1 MRNHRPTKKTINRI
15 NNNKSRQSIVDEANR
30 LKSLGKMKEVI
41 ELLKNEAYLTN
52 DEHLIF
58 ELAKTYIVTSQYDKA
73 LDELLKIEDVSTIKP
88 FFIYC
93 KIALCYC
100 HIGDYSKSFDYR
112 IKAYK
117 ADPIKDEENFRL
129 LLNSGRK
136 SNRLEECFSY
146 IDEFSK
152 IADKRTHIEILCIYE
167 TLGDFE
173 KALNYINIY
182 KITPENGYDNFLFA
196 KIYYGLYDFEKADLY
211 IEKCNYQNSEYKLLK
226 VRIKCQICKFD
237 ECLELLDDLIKN
249 GRNNDAAYS
258 LLVKTYLRMGNVD
271 DAQRIL
277 DEEYNGENQMNFQA
291 TIDIYK
297 GNFSHAR
304 TLLEDIIK
312 NNESK
317 RCEAL
322 LSLVYLNLRQRRY
335 YEVIKTADKLLNS
348 YAKKINRAEVISL
361 YRAIAL
367 AKVNLGIPVTG
378 NGYYFS
384 QIISYSK
391 ERAINHMKA
400 HFDSTSEVGTF
411 LPDMNLEETFDV
423 IQNEINNMRPTRFGI
438 KSTNDIYLL
447 DFDEAGII
455 DNTVLNKMQVV
466 VIANTKNIVTF
477 YPVSRLSF
485 TYETREDVKSKK
497 EPVKRLS
504 QIEKFNQRYGNKNN
518 S

>member
-1 MRNHRPTKKTINRI
+1 
-15 NNNKSRQSIVDEANR
+15 
-30 LKSLGKMKEVI
+30 
-41 ELLKNEAYLTN
+41 
-52 DEHLIF
+52 
-58 ELAKTYIVTSQYDKA
+58 
-73 LDELLKIEDVSTIKP
+73 
-88 FFIYC
+88 
-93 KIALCYC
+93 
-100 HIGDYSKSFDYR
+100 
-112 IKAYK
+112 
-117 ADPIKDEENFRL
+117 
-129 LLNSGRK
+129 
-136 SNRLEECFSY
+136 
-146 IDEFSK
+146 
-152 IADKRTHIEILCIYE
+152 
-167 TLGDFE
+167 
-173 KALNYINIY
+173 
-182 KITPENGYDNFLFA
+182 
-196 KIYYGLYDFEKADLY
+196 
-211 IEKCNYQNSEYKLLK
+211 
-226 VRIKCQICKFD
+226 
-237 ECLELLDDLIKN
+237 
-249 GRNNDAAYS
+249 
-258 LLVKTYLRMGNVD
+258 MGNVD

-322 LSLVYLNLRQRRY
+322 LSLVYLNLRQRMY

-348 YAKKINRAEVISL
+348 YAKKINRAEAISL